1 MKQKNSIKGLLI
13 LVLVLLAAAL
23 VLSFMA
29 YKTYRQRQQAEESS
43 ESASSMTSVPAE
55 GSGQS
60 DQSSQQQ
67 TDDSSSSDLSQA
79 SDSSASSNL
88 SEPESSPESSLWE
101 TSDTESES
109 SKQEE
114 AEVDDAVVTAKAQ
127 KILDS
132 MSLEEKV
139 GQMFYGRFPGPG
151 QAEQDAE
158 TYHLGGYVLFAV
170 DFEGYTQEEV
180 VSHIDACQEVSSIP
194 MLMGVDEEGGTVT
207 RVSDY
212 FRDTPFLSPRDEY
225 VQGGWDLVE
234 SETKERAD
242 LLKKLHLN
250 MNLAP
255 VCDMADD
262 PDDFMYDR
270 SFGSDVDL
278 TSTFVSQSVRWYNQK
293 QMGCCLKHFPG
304 YGSNLDTHT
313 GMSVDTRDKETFLNH
328 ELIPFQAGIDAGA
341 PAIMVCHNI
350 INCFD
355 DVNPASLSP
364 AVHELLRDQMGY
376 QGVIIT
382 DDLAMGAIT
391 DFCGEV
397 NSAVKAIEAGNDLL
411 ISTEYADQYAAVMEA
426 IQAGQISE
434 DRIDQSVLR
443 ILKMKIR
450 LGILANK

>member
-1 MKQKNSIKGLLI
+1 MKQKNGIKGLLI
-13 LVLVLLAAAL
+13 LVFCLLAAAL
-23 VLSFMA
+23 ILSFMA
-29 YKTYRQRQQAEESS
+29 YRTFRQRQDADSSYFDSTASSTPDSTGAES
-43 ESASSMTSVPAE
+43 SASSLTSVPAADFDH
-55 GSGQS
+55 S
-60 DQSSQQQ
+60 DQSTQKPGEGSTSSNLSQSS
-67 TDDSSSSDLSQA
+67 DSSSS
-79 SDSSASSNL
+79 SDL
-88 SEPESSPESSLWE
+88 SEPESSPESSGA
-101 TSDTESES
+101 D
-109 SKQEE
+109 
-114 AEVDDAVVTAKAQ
+114 DDAITAQAQ
-127 KILDS
+127 KILDQ
-132 MSLEEKV
+132 MTLEEKV

-151 QAEQDAE
+151 QAEEDAAQ
-158 TYHLGGYVLFAV
+158 YHLGGFVLFGV
-170 DFEGYTQEEV
+170 DFEGYSKEEV
-180 VSHIDACQEVSSIP
+180 ISHIDACQAVSSIP

-225 VQGGWDLVE
+225 AQGGWDLVG

-242 LLKKLHLN
+242 LLQELHLN

-270 SFGSDVDL
+270 SFGGDVDL
-278 TSTFVSQSVRWYNQK
+278 VSTFVSRSVRLYNQN

-313 GMSVDTRDKETFLNH
+313 GMPVDTRDKETFLSH
-328 ELIPFQAGIDAGA
+328 ELIPFQEGIDAGA
-341 PAIMVCHNI
+341 PAVMVCHNI

-364 AVHELLRDQMGY
+364 AVHQLLRDQMGY

-397 NSAVKAIEAGNDLL
+397 NSAVKAIDAGNDLL

-426 IQAGQISE
+426 VGQGQISE

-450 LGILANK
+450 LGLIPQE